1 MLTAFA
7 QNISQPFQHI
17 VGTMNT
23 LTANLE
29 QSSEITKASLE
40 RVIQQAEKLNSKI
53 SDNLQGVVSNSVN
66 HWTQDH
72 PMIAWAITHPLLFFG
87 LTILTFLLLRLILG
101 AIADLIQEALK
112 ESFKRGGQ
120 KIFKLIPYN
129 DPGKRLALNQDGQ
142 EQNLT
147 RILQRL
153 EALGKEQDEL
163 LSELRLVAISKR

>member
-7 QNISQPFQHI
+7 KDISQSFQNI
-17 VGTMNT
+17 MEMLNT

-40 RVIQQAEKLNSKI
+40 GVIQQAEKLNSKI
-53 SDNLQGVVSNSVN
+53 SDNLQGVVNDSVN

-87 LTILTFLLLRLILG
+87 LTILIFFLLRLILG
-101 AIADLIQEALK
+101 AIADLTQEALK

-120 KIFKLIPYN
+120 KILKLIPYN
-129 DPGKRLALNQDGQ
+129 NPGKRLELNQDEQ